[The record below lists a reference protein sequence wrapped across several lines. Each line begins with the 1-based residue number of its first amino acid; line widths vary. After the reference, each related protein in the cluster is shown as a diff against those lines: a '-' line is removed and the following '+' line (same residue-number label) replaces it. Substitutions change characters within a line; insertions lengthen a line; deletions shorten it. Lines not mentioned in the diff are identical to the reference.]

1 MCGLKETNNHS
12 TTSKIKPITVYS
24 SFLLFSPLEL
34 SFFVVLSSRHRTKL
48 DRPFPVQIKFMPQ
61 MIVLSLDLSYCIP
74 HLIVL
79 QYNSLD
85 FPVYYVHASPKPIGN
100 FKKMF
105 DKNSGE

>member
-1 MCGLKETNNHS
+1 
-12 TTSKIKPITVYS
+12 
-24 SFLLFSPLEL
+24 
-34 SFFVVLSSRHRTKL
+34 
-48 DRPFPVQIKFMPQ
+48 

-85 FPVYYVHASPKPIGN
+85 FPVYYVHARPKPIGN

-105 DKNSGE
+105 DDKQWREPLRIWTTEVNANCNSNLIFLAFPTNKDISDLDSNELTGTFLLIASLVYEITYYLKT

>member
-1 MCGLKETNNHS
+1 
-12 TTSKIKPITVYS
+12 
-24 SFLLFSPLEL
+24 
-34 SFFVVLSSRHRTKL
+34 
-48 DRPFPVQIKFMPQ
+48 

-105 DKNSGE
+105 DKNSGENPEINATCNSNLEFALG